1 MRRRGGR
8 AGRMDVPRFRGW
20 SCPKEKPMSDART
33 ARAESIRALSIPA
46 ELLPGDGRFG
56 SGPSRIRDAQ
66 MEVLAGLGRSV
77 MGTDR
82 KSGVEGKG
90 VVVGGARVS
99 PREGRRVRAR

>member
-1 MRRRGGR
+1 
-8 AGRMDVPRFRGW
+8 
-20 SCPKEKPMSDART
+20 MSDART

-77 MGTDR
+77 MGTSHR
-82 KSGVEGKG
+82 QPPVKQLVSRIRSGLAEMFALPEGYEEIG
-90 VVVGGARVS
+90 RATCRE
-99 PREGRRVRAR
+99 REGRKRDAG